1 MEDFERLK
9 QAVADVEAD
18 VAKCEGGNKAAGT
31 RVRKAMME
39 IKRIAQAIR
48 VEISSAKKEAAPPA
62 APPALAPDPSAPQA

>member
-39 IKRIAQAIR
+39 IKKIAQAIR
-48 VEISSAKKEAAPPA
+48 VEISSARKEVTTVPNSSGRAP
-62 APPALAPDPSAPQA
+62 